1 MAKSS
6 VAAVV
11 ENLSATVIKELGL
24 ELVDVEFVKEGGRWI
39 LRVYID
45 KPGGVDHS
53 DCEAFSKRLDV
64 LLDEEDPI
72 PQSYYLEV
80 SSPGI
85 ERPLKKPGDFRRF
98 SGHMVNVT
106 TFAPVE
112 GRKKFTGRL
121 EGVEGNTIILEE
133 EAGKTSIP
141 LDRVASA
148 RLHAEL

>member
-1 MAKSS
+1 MAKNS

-11 ENLSATVIKELGL
+11 ENISATVIKDLGL
-24 ELVDVEFVKEGGRWI
+24 ELVDVEFLKEGGRRI

-45 KPGGVDHS
+45 KPGGVSHA

-64 LLDEEDPI
+64 LLEEEDPI

-85 ERPLKKPGDFRRF
+85 ERPLKKPGDFSRF

-121 EGVEGNTIILEE
+121 AGVEGNSIILEE
-133 EAGKTSIP
+133 EGGKTAIP
-141 LDRVASA
+141 LDQVSSS
-148 RLHAEL
+148 RLRAEL